1 MKLDLIIIGLLV
13 LILAILIMKRTSTYY
28 DPLAELNKK
37 LNRAEELK
45 AAEPPVVPHGMVM
58 NLQGKIVDKKE
69 DMAQDATK
77 NAPQDKVAYIKT
89 CTKVPGDCPKGYRAD
104 GITCSIPPV
113 FLPPNM
119 FSFNKCQA
127 GYTYT
132 AGMCM
137 KPASVI
143 PRPMVCK

>member
-13 LILAILIMKRTSTYY
+13 LILTILLMKRTSTY

-45 AAEPPVVPHGMVM
+45 AAKPPAVPHGMIL
-58 NLQGKIVDKKE
+58 NLQGKIVDKTE
-69 DMAQDATK
+69 VVAQDATK
-77 NAPQDKVAYIKT
+77 NAPQGKVADIKT
-89 CTKVPGDCPKGYRAD
+89 CTKVPGDCPKGYKAD

-113 FLPPNM
+113 FLPPNI
-119 FSFNKCQA
+119 FSFNKCQT

-132 AGMCM
+132 GGMCM

-143 PRPMVCK
+143 SRPMVCK